1 MTERIAVVTGANK
14 GIGFEIARKLAT
26 AGYRTVMAARS
37 VERGVAAAREV
48 GGEAAGVEFRQL
60 DLCDSESIRAFV

>member
-1 MTERIAVVTGANK
+1 MSHRIAVVTGSNT
-14 GIGFEIARKLAT
+14 GIGFEIAKKLAA

-37 VERGVAAAREV
+37 EERGREAVRQV

-60 DLCDSESIRAFV
+60 DITSSESIDAFV